1 MAAMPT
7 SPMDDSSHAKRTSK
21 ASKQVHRSLKRAST
35 SPDSSSSTLQVDGRH
50 KRVWKACERCR
61 MKKTKCDGESPCKR
75 CRDDAVICTAGSR
88 KKTEFKTLPRG
99 YAEVLENTQYAL
111 ISAVHKLYLMVRN
124 NEPWE
129 LGEPELNDRGQPV
142 IHDIASKLGCIRP
155 SPDLPLAFAE
165 NPEELHARLESD
177 ASKEEETRT
186 RKSSESEESSH
197 SHSSPMTYTAPE
209 YTPPS
214 SSCGSDHS
222 DDEMAN
228 TIKMEPPPTVRAEPT
243 PRPVF
248 TQPINVNILSSM
260 SAKFSE
266 TRLFTERNYEN
277 RRQGFAKP
285 MPPRISTNY
294 YSQTDSPISSTSPFP
309 NGFPADDFMG
319 PPHPMGFLGQ
329 PQSFDPNMLAYD
341 SVTMSNLY
349 TNAAFSEPKFMGS
362 PLSDVFDMADGM
374 DFVNFNNVE
383 YDREI

>member
-1 MAAMPT
+1 
-7 SPMDDSSHAKRTSK
+7 
-21 ASKQVHRSLKRAST
+21 
-35 SPDSSSSTLQVDGRH
+35 
-50 KRVWKACERCR
+50 
-61 MKKTKCDGESPCKR
+61 
-75 CRDDAVICTAGSR
+75 
-88 KKTEFKTLPRG
+88 
-99 YAEVLENTQYAL
+99 
-111 ISAVHKLYLMVRN
+111 MVRN